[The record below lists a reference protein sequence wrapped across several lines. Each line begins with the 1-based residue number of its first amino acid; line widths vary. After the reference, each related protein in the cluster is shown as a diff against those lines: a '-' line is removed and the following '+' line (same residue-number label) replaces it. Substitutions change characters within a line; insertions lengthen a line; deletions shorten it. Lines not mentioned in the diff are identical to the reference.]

1 MPRTQALAP
10 IISEPVRSVADSDDV
25 IPDLDTVTLNSAI
38 KYRRNVSFVAS
49 LFAMV
54 CGGTLYLFSAYATTC
69 PCKFNSIYLRAVKL
83 TSPFSVAEKLG
94 YTQTQMNLIASAG
107 GLGLYLSGPAM
118 GSFVDQYGPKKVVL
132 ASAVLLFTG
141 YSCMAL
147 TFNGTFAHSSFLLV
161 AVSYGLVG
169 LGSAGSYNAAIT
181 TNVRNFHP
189 RDHGFVVGISVSLF
203 GLSAFIF
210 SQLSAFFYRRP
221 LSAESL
227 SAPHHEAIDTYA
239 FLMFLAWATGGANL
253 VATLGLTDLSKDT
266 GIVYQRR
273 SSESV
278 HVGEERRG
286 LLPTEEEGSGIDV
299 RVEDTQPSARAP
311 NREDRHISVD
321 ASLFQSTDAWIL
333 FVAFLL
339 LTGTGLM
346 FINNIGAIV
355 VSLFPLASDP
365 VLISKAQARQVSII
379 SVFNCAGRII
389 TGLAS
394 DTAQRKWGTHRLSFM
409 IMGAGLL
416 AVTQAALAVS
426 SSMDV
431 LHIWTALVGF
441 SYGSLFSSAPVI
453 VGTWFG
459 IKKFGTH
466 WGWFQWGPAAGG
478 QLWNTVFG
486 AIMDASRPIK
496 PDAECKGSHCF
507 QLAFVLTALRALAL
521 AAPNVGIF
529 DI

>member
-1 MPRTQALAP
+1 MPRTQVLAP
-10 IISEPVRSVADSDDV
+10 IISEPVRSVADGDDA
-25 IPDLDTVTLNSAI
+25 IAGLDTPTLNGAI
-38 KYRRNVSFVAS
+38 KYRRNVSFAAS

-54 CGGTLYLFSAYATTC
+54 CGGTLYLFSAYATA
-69 PCKFNSIYLRAVKL
+69 F
-83 TSPFSVAEKLG
+83 AEKLG

-118 GSFVDQYGPKKVVL
+118 GSFVDRYGPKKVVF

-147 TFNGTFAHSSFLLV
+147 TFNGAFAHSSFLLV
-161 AVSYGLVG
+161 AVSYALVG

-221 LSAESL
+221 LSAESS

-239 FLMFLAWATGGANL
+239 FLMFLACATGGANL

-286 LLPTEEEGSGIDV
+286 LLPTEDEEGSGIDV
-299 RVEDTQPSARAP
+299 RVEDTHSSQPSARAP
-311 NREDRHISVD
+311 NPEDRHISVNT
-321 ASLFQSTDAWIL
+321 SLFQSTDAWIL

-355 VSLFPLASDP
+355 VSLFPLASDT

-379 SVFNCAGRII
+379 SIFNCAGRIV
-389 TGLAS
+389 TGLGS
-394 DTAQRKWGTHRLSFM
+394 DTAQRRWGTHRLSFM

-416 AVTQAALAVS
+416 AVTQAGLAIS
-426 SSMDV
+426 PSMDV

-441 SYGSLFSSAPVI
+441 SYGSLFSSGPVI

-486 AIMDASRPIK
+486 AIMDANRPTK
-496 PDAECKGSHCF
+496 PDGECKGSHCF
-507 QLAFVLTALRALAL
+507 QLAFVLTAVGSLSSMGLLYILYWRRTASY
-521 AAPNVGIF
+521 APLH
-529 DI
+529 